1 MKTFLSDLPLRTLV
15 QYDRSLNCWHAWR
28 FDGVN
33 QIGDKVG
40 GESKQKAIQNLQAA
54 DSQD

>member
-15 QYDRSLNCWHAWR
+15 QYSQTLDYWFAWR

-33 QIGDKVG
+33 QVGDKVG